1 MLINKSSIVYNQRR
15 PAPSFVILLLVFIYA
30 LFTSGCAGVNPLS
43 EYNFTDAT
51 LVVEAP
57 VAPRPSIVTNSEYD
71 ILDVFEGSAESIFR
85 ATTAVVKETQAHK
98 ARKRIKEAAEDVDV
112 SMLVAEGI
120 AERAE
125 RYLGFAPA
133 NKGAYPDLVLRLR
146 IAKHGLYSGPA
157 FDGRTEFFLD
167 AYVELIDDYTGESL
181 WNKDV
186 SIVEP
191 VSDHFLFSNILT
203 SKELSDMSEAEMQDA
218 LYRISDYTADYVVRV
233 LRREIHR
240 AQR

>member
-1 MLINKSSIVYNQRR
+1 MLSNKSSIVYNQRR
-15 PAPSFVILLLVFIYA
+15 PAPSFVILSLVLIYA
-30 LFTSGCAGVNPLS
+30 LFASGCAGVNPLK
-43 EYNFTDAT
+43 EYDFTNAT

-57 VAPRPSIVTNSEYD
+57 VAPKPSIVTNSEYD

-98 ARKRIKEAAEDVDV
+98 ARKRIKHAAADLDV
-112 SMLVAEGI
+112 SMLIAEGI
-120 AERAE
+120 AERAD
-125 RYLGFAPA
+125 RYLGFSPAPK
-133 NKGAYPDLVLRLR
+133 NTYPDLVLRLH
-146 IAKHGLYSGPA
+146 IEKHGLYSGPA

-167 AYVELIDDYTGESL
+167 AHVVLIDDHTGEAL
-181 WNKDV
+181 WDKDV
-186 SIVEP
+186 NIAEP

-203 SKELSDMSEAEMQDA
+203 SKELSDMSEEEMQDA

-233 LRREIHR
+233 LRREINR

>member
-15 PAPSFVILLLVFIYA
+15 PAPSFVILLLVLIYA

-43 EYNFTDAT
+43 EYDFSEAT

-57 VAPRPSIVTNSEYD
+57 VAPKPSIVTNSEYD

-98 ARKRIKEAAEDVDV
+98 ARKRIKNAAEELDV

-120 AERAE
+120 ADRAE
-125 RYLGFAPA
+125 HYLDFTAPKA
-133 NKGAYPDLVLRLR
+133 GTYPDLVLRLH
-146 IAKHGLYSGPA
+146 INKHGLYSGPA

-167 AYVELIDDYTGESL
+167 AHVELIDDYSGEEL
-181 WNKDV
+181 WDKDV

-191 VSDHFLFSNILT
+191 VSDHFLFSNLFT
-203 SKELSDMSEAEMQDA
+203 TKELSDMSEEEMQDA

-233 LRREIHR
+233 LRKEIHR